1 MGSQRLLAHIVSSF
15 GNIVKV
21 SLAKQKRLGEN
32 RICKFA
38 DLQIWPIIAIFVCV
52 FSICQNVEPTLA
64 PNCYWAD
71 FHRFIWPN
79 VELMIHSYGHI
90 GLSKCSTY
98 FGIYLLLG
106 SFSLL

>member
-52 FSICQNVEPTLA
+52 FSICQNVQPTLA
-64 PNCYWAD
+64 FTCYWVH
-71 FHRFIWPN
+71 FHCCKWPN
-79 VELMIHSYGHI
+79 VELKSIHLVTLALSSSRI
-90 GLSKCSTY
+90 GTY
-98 FGIYLLLG
+98 FG
-106 SFSLL
+106 